1 MRHIASPSRKLLR
14 PFAGWLA
21 LVLYVAVAS
30 PAGLAITAAFAALDR
45 SHQVV
50 VSAGTGDLRVVL
62 HHVARNGLHHHGL
75 VAQALTLFA
84 QPATESDPDH
94 VLRFSAPTAASECSP
109 PQFAAAEADAPADF
123 LPLPTITWSRRGDFL
138 AAVPTHAPPDNN
150 GPLACLRSTVLLI

>member
-1 MRHIASPSRKLLR
+1 MHHINKPGRKLLR

-21 LVLYVAVAS
+21 LLLYVAVAS
-30 PAGLAITAAFAALDR
+30 PVGLAMTAAFAVLDR
-45 SHQVV
+45 NHQVV

-62 HHVARNGLHHHGL
+62 HHVARNSLHHHGL

-84 QPATESDPDH
+84 QPPTESDPDH

-109 PQFAAAEADAPADF
+109 PQFAAAETDSPADF
-123 LPLPTITWSRRGDFL
+123 FHPPTITWTRRGDFL
-138 AAVPTHAPPDNN
+138 AAVPTHAPPDDT